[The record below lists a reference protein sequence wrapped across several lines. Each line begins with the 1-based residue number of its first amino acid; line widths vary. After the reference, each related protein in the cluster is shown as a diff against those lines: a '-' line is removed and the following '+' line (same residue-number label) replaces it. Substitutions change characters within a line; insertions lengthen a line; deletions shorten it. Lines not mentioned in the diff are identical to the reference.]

1 MIFKICLIS
10 FLILSVIAFILYS
23 EDKRRAKRGEWRI
36 SESTLLFVSLLG
48 GAVGGF
54 SAMMLLRHK
63 TKHWYFRAVNILGLV
78 WQIGLLVILGIMK
91 L

>member
-10 FLILSVIAFILYS
+10 FLVISAITFILYA
-23 EDKRRAKRGEWRI
+23 EDKRRAKRDEWRI
-36 SESTLLFVSLLG
+36 SESTLLFASLLG

-63 TKHWYFRAVNILGLV
+63 TKHWYFRAINILGII
-78 WQIGLLVILGIMK
+78 WQIGLLVMLGIMK